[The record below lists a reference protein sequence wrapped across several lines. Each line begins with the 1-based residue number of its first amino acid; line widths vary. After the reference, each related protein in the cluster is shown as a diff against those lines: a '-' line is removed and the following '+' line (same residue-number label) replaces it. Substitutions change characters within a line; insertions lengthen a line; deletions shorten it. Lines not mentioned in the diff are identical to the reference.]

1 MIMAQKPPYV
11 YFCNSSG
18 VAYGITD
25 ATGIN
30 FGTVTKG
37 TSSAEVPIYLK
48 NDDLYLSLIA
58 TEIDCVMHPFG
69 LQVGTAADT
78 FDAVEFAL
86 TSGGPYT
93 LNTPLSFGT
102 VWYDFLNGPFYA
114 KWFPSVSAL
123 SGAKTWAIM
132 VSGNYE

>member
-1 MIMAQKPPYV
+1 MARKPPYV
-11 YFCNSSG
+11 YFCNSGG
-18 VAYGITD
+18 VAYGITA

-30 FGTVTKG
+30 FGTVIAG
-37 TSSAEVPIYLK
+37 ASSVETLIYLK

-78 FDAVEFAL
+78 FNAVEFAL
-86 TSGGPYT
+86 TTGGPYT
-93 LNTPLSFGT
+93 INAPLSFGT

-114 KWFPSVSAL
+114 KWFPPAGAL
-123 SGAKTWAIM
+123 KGAKTWAIM